1 MPLTNEACKNAKPA
15 EKPKK
20 LSDANGLYLEIM
32 PNGAKYWRMK
42 YCFTSKEKRLAIE
55 VYPEIALKKARARL
69 RHNSD
74 PSAAKKAAKTIKGL

>member
-1 MPLTNEACKNAKPA
+1 MTCPRMPLTNETCKNAKPA

-42 YCFTSKEKRLAIE
+42 YCFTSKEKRLAIG
-55 VYPEIALKKARARL
+55 VYPKLNKEKE
-69 RHNSD
+69 SQ
-74 PSAAKKAAKTIKGL
+74 T

>member
-1 MPLTNEACKNAKPA
+1 MTCPRMPLTNEACKNAKPA

-42 YCFTSKEKRLAIE
+42 YRFACKEKRLAIG
-55 VYPEIALKKARARL
+55 VYPKPTKE
-69 RHNSD
+69 
-74 PSAAKKAAKTIKGL
+74 KGLQI